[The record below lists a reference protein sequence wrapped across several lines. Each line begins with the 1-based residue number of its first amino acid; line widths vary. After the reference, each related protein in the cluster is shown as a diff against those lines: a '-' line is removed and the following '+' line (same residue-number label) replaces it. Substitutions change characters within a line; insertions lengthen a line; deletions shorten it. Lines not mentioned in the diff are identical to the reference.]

1 MFHPCGTVRY
11 SQSTVNCIKGTSN
24 IAMEYC
30 SNKLFPSQVE
40 PVPNCH
46 HAANPP
52 FLWTIQAVPDSS
64 GSESPVPVRERTAGT
79 RRQRGQV
86 GMARR
91 DPDQLVRWP
100 SRPLIR
106 QSARPSEGGREGTP
120 FTETRSGA
128 RPDPPWSQA
137 CFVAVPHCQVSCGTG
152 KDTTVA
158 VEDRTARKGIE
169 PAGKCA
175 AKAIHHAAR
184 STRARRW
191 GRERKFNQ

>member
-1 MFHPCGTVRY
+1 MKH
-11 SQSTVNCIKGTSN
+11 
-24 IAMEYC
+24 C
-30 SNKLFPSQVE
+30 SIKLFLSQVE
-40 PVPNCH
+40 SMPNCH

-52 FLWTIQAVPDSS
+52 FHRTIQAVPDSS
-64 GSESPVPVRERTAGT
+64 GSESPVPVRERTAGAH
-79 RRQRGQV
+79 RQRDQV

-91 DPDQLVRWP
+91 DIRNRPDQLVRWP

-120 FTETRSGA
+120 VTATRSCA

-137 CFVAVPHCQVSCGTG
+137 CFVAVPHCRVSCGTG
-152 KDTTVA
+152 KDTA
-158 VEDRTARKGIE
+158 VSVENRTARKGLE

-184 STRARRW
+184 SARARRW

>member
-1 MFHPCGTVRY
+1 
-11 SQSTVNCIKGTSN
+11 
-24 IAMEYC
+24 MEYC

-64 GSESPVPVRERTAGT
+64 GSEGPVRVRERTAGT

-91 DPDQLVRWP
+91 DIRKRPDQLVRWP
-100 SRPLIR
+100 SGPLIR
-106 QSARPSEGGREGTP
+106 QSARPSGGGREGTP
-120 FTETRSGA
+120 FTETRSCA

-152 KDTTVA
+152 KDTAVS
-158 VEDRTARKGIE
+158 VEDRTARKDIE

-175 AKAIHHAAR
+175 AKATRLAAR
-184 STRARRW
+184 SARARRW
-191 GRERKFNQ
+191 GRERKFYQ